1 MLRHNSDFNGIL
13 YKYDLPTVNQPI
25 VFRSMADL
33 INIEED
39 NKLTTTESLL
49 KELECDK
56 DTAFESFIIKF
67 QQNFNNE
74 VDMYG
79 DLRKAG
85 DS

>member
-1 MLRHNSDFNGIL
+1 
-13 YKYDLPTVNQPI
+13 
-25 VFRSMADL
+25 MADL

>member
-1 MLRHNSDFNGIL
+1 
-13 YKYDLPTVNQPI
+13 
-25 VFRSMADL
+25 MADI

-49 KELECDK
+49 KELDCDK

-79 DLRKAG
+79 DIRKAG

>member
-1 MLRHNSDFNGIL
+1 
-13 YKYDLPTVNQPI
+13 
-25 VFRSMADL
+25 MANL
-33 INIEED
+33 INIEEE

-49 KELECDK
+49 KELDCDK

-79 DLRKAG
+79 DIRKAG

>member
-1 MLRHNSDFNGIL
+1 
-13 YKYDLPTVNQPI
+13 
-25 VFRSMADL
+25 MADI

-49 KELECDK
+49 KELDCDK
-56 DTAFESFIIKF
+56 DTTFESFIIKF

-79 DLRKAG
+79 DIRKAG